1 MYIYIYM
8 HVCICTCTDVF
19 VTTLECN
26 FKSRLVALLL
36 QRRKVLFTRARKP
49 A

>member
-1 MYIYIYM
+1 M

-19 VTTLECN
+19 VTMLECN
-26 FKSRLVALLL
+26 IKSVLVALYSAPASPLHS
-36 QRRKVLFTRARKP
+36 AEKP

>member
-1 MYIYIYM
+1 M

-19 VTTLECN
+19 VTMFECN
-26 FKSRLVALLL
+26 IKSRLVTLYSAPASPLHSA
-36 QRRKVLFTRARKP
+36 RAP